1 MREGD
6 ERKFVISPIF
16 HGVGSKGTDR
26 LGVNLKF
33 VSLWPILG
41 SFSSFGRFNLGAV
54 GRASAGNL
62 TNRIRPFSPGYIR
75 S

>member
-1 MREGD
+1 MREGA

-41 SFSSFGRFNLGAV
+41 SFSSFGRFN
-54 GRASAGNL
+54 
-62 TNRIRPFSPGYIR
+62 
-75 S
+75 